1 MGEKYHTV
9 GTIPKSYIKVVER
22 CKIDTS
28 NTQTHNLA
36 WHRHF
41 NKKWRGWTNFMVPN
55 LFNFIPAPIIWLLV
69 LQYHSNDII
78 IIPVVVLTTIHKNID
93 LIHQMAI
100 YALIFLCGS
109 RHKKFK
115 RLTHILPTLD
125 IWHSK
130 WYVSKNALTLKWSCI
145 IQDVRYTHDISL
157 QLIFFCHWKSA
168 DIKCLFPKLSR
179 K

>member
-1 MGEKYHTV
+1 MQEVSVDFASFYDFDIWFWNCSDGVVFFSHFTDAVSTNLY
-9 GTIPKSYIKVVER
+9 TIHFRNY
-22 CKIDTS
+22 CKLWVFCPS
-28 NTQTHNLA
+28 K
-36 WHRHF
+36 F
-41 NKKWRGWTNFMVPN
+41 N
-55 LFNFIPAPIIWLLV
+55 
-69 LQYHSNDII
+69 HSNDII

-109 RHKKFK
+109 RHKKIK